1 MASSYQDF
9 DRPYRRGV
17 VLGLSLAELF
27 LILLFLLLLS
37 TIGFFTFMEEEK
49 EKLISEA
56 ERNAS
61 ILVEIEKAMGPN
73 PSPKD
78 FKILIEALRQNSQM
92 KEVIENLKPLQT
104 LETIKEVMEQKG
116 LSEEE
121 KVTLTANITEIINN
135 FSNDQMINALKK
147 GSTDLIKK
155 NKDLEKAIDQ
165 LESSIP
171 PGVMPSC
178 WQKER
183 DVVINNKKYIE
194 QYIYDVLMMDDGVIV
209 VERPRPTDPKV
220 LGKREPP
227 PIPSTAFGKKLSY
240 ATYNTIFSPLTMAGE
255 NKLIRDYSCRYYVY
269 MYDGT
274 SSKNNYKI
282 SLNRLEKNF
291 LRYEAPNNERWP
303 H

>member
-78 FKILIEALRQNSQM
+78 FKILIEALRENSQM

-121 KVTLTANITEIINN
+121 KATLTANITEIINN

-227 PIPSTAFGKKLSY
+227 PIPSMLLERNYHMQLTTLS
-240 ATYNTIFSPLTMAGE
+240 SP
-255 NKLIRDYSCRYYVY
+255 
-269 MYDGT
+269 
-274 SSKNNYKI
+274 
-282 SLNRLEKNF
+282 
-291 LRYEAPNNERWP
+291 

>member
-78 FKILIEALRQNSQM
+78 FKILIEALRENSQM

-178 WQKER
+178 WQKR
-183 DVVINNKKYIE
+183 
-194 QYIYDVLMMDDGVIV
+194 
-209 VERPRPTDPKV
+209 T
-220 LGKREPP
+220 
-227 PIPSTAFGKKLSY
+227 
-240 ATYNTIFSPLTMAGE
+240 
-255 NKLIRDYSCRYYVY
+255 
-269 MYDGT
+269 
-274 SSKNNYKI
+274 
-282 SLNRLEKNF
+282 
-291 LRYEAPNNERWP
+291 
-303 H
+303 